1 MLTIHHLE
9 NSRSQRVLWLL
20 EELGVDYEVV
30 RYQRDKLTLRAPA
43 SLRALHP
50 LGKSPLLTEG
60 DETFAETGA
69 IIEYVVEKYG
79 QGRLIPATGT
89 QELLRYRYWL
99 HYAEGSAMPPLL
111 MKLVFGRIANA
122 PAPILLRP
130 LMRLIAHKVL
140 QTQIEPQLALHIA
153 FWETELEK
161 NSWFAGP
168 DFTAADI
175 QMSFPIEAAASRA
188 GIGDGFPLLMGFLER
203 IHARAAYKRAL
214 DRGGPYA
221 LLS

>member
-1 MLTIHHLE
+1 VVTIHHLE

-60 DETFAETGA
+60 DETLAETGA
-69 IIEYVVEKYG
+69 IIEYVVQKYG

-99 HYAEGSAMPPLL
+99 HYAEGSAMPQLL

-153 FWETELEK
+153 FWEAELEK

-175 QMSFPIEAAASRA
+175 QMSFPIEAAAARA
-188 GIGDGFPLLMGFLER
+188 GIGDGFPQLMGFLER
-203 IHARAAYKRAL
+203 IHVRAAYKRAL